1 MNSTDLIRKN
11 IIEDMVIYNNDLYF
25 LSKDLF
31 FYILTKINNIL
42 YSTNKNYKKFID
54 SILELQKY
62 GLCMEIDKKYL
73 DRRYSKHKKHV
84 NDSLKL
90 LSKFRNMKLGTKI
103 NRNSFLVVIDESI
116 KYTQKKTK
124 INPIMPLR

>member
-1 MNSTDLIRKN
+1 
-11 IIEDMVIYNNDLYF
+11 
-25 LSKDLF
+25 
-31 FYILTKINNIL
+31 
-42 YSTNKNYKKFID
+42 
-54 SILELQKY
+54 
-62 GLCMEIDKKYL
+62 MEIDKKYL

-116 KYTQKKTK
+116 KYTLENTK